1 MGKYAIASLAILWAC
16 GAVARALEPSEI
28 LVVAN
33 AENAASVRLARYYCE
48 KRGIPSGN
56 VLPVSLGTP
65 LRDSISRADYDARLA
80 GPIRRVF
87 LTRKDLG
94 GIKCLVTTYGIP
106 FRVGPREPL
115 SGHDVQLKQ
124 LRQLL
129 EQEKKA
135 AAELEAKGQTDS
147 ASFRT
152 HRLGAAQI
160 QADIDRI
167 MGRETE
173 ASVDSELSLVLWNA
187 YELYRWQPN
196 ALRNPAAPQ
205 PFKTLMVARLDSPS
219 YGIAKGLI
227 DKALAAEA
235 KGLAGTAYIDSR
247 GLFGKD
253 LYSYCDQSLRDL
265 ALLVRLRTSLAVQ
278 EERTAELFP
287 PGSCP
292 QTALY
297 CGWYS
302 VSKYVDA
309 FEFVEGAVGFHVAS
323 FEAANLRD
331 PNSTQWCPAML
342 QRGITAT
349 LGPVAEPYLHAFP
362 EPKAFFGALFD
373 GHCLVEAYYLTQ
385 PFTSWQLVLIGD
397 PLYRPFQNSQA
408 PREKELP
415 SPVVGRGIDW
425 QTGG

>member
-1 MGKYAIASLAILWAC
+1 MRRYLRAGLILLLAC
-16 GAVARALEPSEI
+16 GATARALEPGEI

-33 AENAASVRLARYYCE
+33 SQNAASVRLARYYCE

-56 VLPVSLGTP
+56 VLPVALGTS
-65 LRDSISRADYDARLA
+65 LRDTISRADYEAHLA

-94 GIKCLVTTYGIP
+94 GIQCLVTTYGIP

-115 SGHDVQLKQ
+115 SGSDAQLQQ

-129 EQEKKA
+129 EQEKTA
-135 AAELEAKGQTDS
+135 AAELEGKGRTDS
-147 ASFRT
+147 VSYRT
-152 HRLGAAQI
+152 RRLGTMRI

-167 MGRETE
+167 MGRETG
-173 ASVDSELSLVLWNA
+173 ASVDSELSLVLSGP

-196 ALRNPAAPQ
+196 ALRNPTAPQ
-205 PFKTLMVARLDSPS
+205 PFKTLMIARLDGPS

-253 LYSYCDQSLRDL
+253 LYSFCDQSLRDL

-278 EERTAELFP
+278 EERTAALFP

-302 VSKYVDA
+302 VGKYVDA

-331 PNSTQWCPAML
+331 PNSTQWCPALL

-385 PFTSWQLVLIGD
+385 PFNSWQLVLIGD
-397 PLYRPFQNSQA
+397 PLYRPFKNKQA
-408 PREKELP
+408 AP
-415 SPVVGRGIDW
+415 SE
-425 QTGG
+425 